1 MVNGTTPTHTFTL
14 PFDISTIKTIE
25 IIYAQR
31 NNALLIKKNKDIHL
45 EGTKAIVKLTQE
57 ETFKFRHNF
66 TVQIQLRILTT
77 TGDALASNIYEVDCE
92 RVLNN
97 EVLE

>member
-14 PFDISTIKTIE
+14 PFDVSTIKTIE

-31 NNALLIKKNKDIHL
+31 NNALLTKKNKDIHL
-45 EGTKAIVKLTQE
+45 EGNKAIVKLTQE

-77 TGDALASNIYEVDCE
+77 TGDALASNIYEVECE
-92 RVLNN
+92 RVLSS